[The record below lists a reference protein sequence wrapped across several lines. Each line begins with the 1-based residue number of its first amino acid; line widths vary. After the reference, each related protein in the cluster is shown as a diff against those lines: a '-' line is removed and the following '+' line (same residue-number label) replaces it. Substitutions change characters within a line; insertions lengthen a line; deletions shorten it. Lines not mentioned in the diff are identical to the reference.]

1 MIKMTMVFV
10 NFPVTDLPRSIQF
23 YEALGFK
30 KNEEFS
36 TEEASAVVW
45 DDHFWVMLL
54 TPDFYQK
61 FIKDREIANPK
72 TTSGVLVSFSLDSA
86 EAVKQF
92 AEKAKE
98 NGGDYYHIDMGIPE
112 DQMFGLEVED
122 PDGNILE
129 PNWMNI

>member
-1 MIKMTMVFV
+1 MTSMVFV
-10 NFPVTDLPRSIQF
+10 NFPVSDLARSIQF

-45 DDHFWVMLL
+45 DDHFWIMLL
-54 TPDFYQK
+54 THDFYQK
-61 FIKDREIANPK
+61 FIKDRKIADPK
-72 TTSGVLVSFSLDSA
+72 TTSGALIAFSLASA

-92 AEKAKE
+92 AERAKA

-129 PNWMNI
+129 PNWMNS

>member
-1 MIKMTMVFV
+1 MTMVFV